1 MLDPFDKSVDQRLV
15 LALVELAAVQ
25 EGQEV
30 FDDVLAL
37 IAVLTC
43 PVVLVVPGLV
53 ETLFDAGGGHD
64 GDVACSCWKR
74 LSCVEYC

>member
-1 MLDPFDKSVDQRLV
+1 MLDPFDKVVDELLV
-15 LALVELAAVQ
+15 LALVKLAAVQ
-25 EGQEV
+25 EVEKV

-37 IAVLTC
+37 VAVLTC
-43 PVVLVVPGLV
+43 PVVLVVAGLV